1 LDSKVFI
8 AVLVAAAMHAG
19 WNAMLKV
26 ELDRLRSM
34 LLLTFAMGA
43 FGAVMLAVV
52 EWPDAPSLPY
62 VTTSALI
69 HTGYKLFLIRAYQSG
84 DLSQVYPLARGTA
97 PLLTTISAYYLAG
110 ELLSPLMMVGVA
122 LVLSGIYVLGVHG
135 GHRAATMNSPA
146 IVFALGTSVFI
157 AAYTIVDGLG
167 VRLSGSAAGYTGAAF
182 LADCMLFSTVV
193 LSWRGRQMLKGMREQ
208 WQKGAIA
215 GGLSFA
221 SYWIALWAMT
231 AAPIAAV
238 AALRETSILFALML
252 GSLWL
257 KEALTPQRII
267 AAVLIVAGAGA
278 LRYG

>member
-8 AVLVAAAMHAG
+8 AVLLAAAMHAG

-34 LLLTFAMGA
+34 LLLTFAMGG
-43 FGAVMLAVV
+43 FGLVMLSIVD
-52 EWPDAPSLPY
+52 WPASPSFPY
-62 VTTSALI
+62 VVASAVI
-69 HTGYKLFLIRAYQSG
+69 HSGYKLFLVKAYQSG

-97 PLLTTISAYYLAG
+97 PLLTTVAAYYIAG
-110 ELLSPLMMVGVA
+110 EVLSPLMMAGVA
-122 LVLSGIYVLGVHG
+122 MVLSGIYVLGVHG
-135 GHRAATMNSPA
+135 GHRAAVMKSA
-146 IVFALGTSVFI
+146 AVMFALGTSVFI

-167 VRLSGSAAGYTGAAF
+167 VRLSQSAAGYTAAAF
-182 LADCMLFSTVV
+182 VADCGLFSTIV
-193 LSWRGRQMLKGMREQ
+193 LWWRGRGLLKGMREQ
-208 WQKGAIA
+208 WHKGAIA
-215 GGLSFA
+215 GGLSFG

-252 GSLWL
+252 GSFWL
-257 KEALTPQRII
+257 KEALTVPRVV
-267 AAVLIVAGAGA
+267 AAALIVAGAGA